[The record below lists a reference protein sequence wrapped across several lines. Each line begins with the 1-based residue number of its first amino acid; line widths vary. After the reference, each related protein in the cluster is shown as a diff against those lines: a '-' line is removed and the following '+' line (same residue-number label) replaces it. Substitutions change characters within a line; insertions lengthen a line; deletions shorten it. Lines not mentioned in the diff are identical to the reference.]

1 MPGECSRAASQST
14 IVLLQ
19 ASLSVAPHLPEV
31 PQVRHLYW
39 RDCSIPASHRRGT
52 AILLEYYGGRR
63 PRRTRTGRGGE
74 GDVALQKGRAIWM
87 KQLQLRL
94 YWLQLQCG
102 IIKPDPP
109 PNIMV
114 NGVKCGEQLVH
125 VVEENGSLK
134 DIAHTLTLE
143 VKPHQLDSLPRAPE
157 QRFGAG
163 EGFDGSQLRLHYG
176 FGPRFYDGGWG
187 CVTAP

>member
-1 MPGECSRAASQST
+1 MATSAPRKKKPYKNGKQRTVTQFCPRHNCRRAGCMPGECSRAASQST

-39 RDCSIPASHRRGT
+39 RDCSMPASHRRGT

-109 PNIMV
+109 
-114 NGVKCGEQLVH
+114 
-125 VVEENGSLK
+125 
-134 DIAHTLTLE
+134 
-143 VKPHQLDSLPRAPE
+143 
-157 QRFGAG
+157 
-163 EGFDGSQLRLHYG
+163 
-176 FGPRFYDGGWG
+176 
-187 CVTAP
+187 